1 MRVRNL
7 TLTTASAAALTIGL
21 ASPALAAAVHSDAS
35 AGLHHRAQHVAVYP
49 GAHQALRPAGVHAPG
64 LVRGGDD
71 DDDGDGRGG
80 DGLDPCVAG
89 GCFGGNN
96 NNGGGIAP
104 WAAFG
109 DDGDG
114 GGGGGNGTAGGS
126 VIGGAPGGG
135 GGFGQHRE
143 TVKKIRARAM
153 GAPGRPAGVGM
164 VPSGPVRTGFGGAQ
178 GSSVPLGL
186 AGLTLLLGGTTLLAR
201 RRIRTGVR
209 S

>member
-21 ASPALAAAVHSDAS
+21 TSPALAAAFQSDET

-49 GAHQALRPAGVHAPG
+49 AAHQALSAHAPG
-64 LVRGGDD
+64 LARGGDD
-71 DDDGDGRGG
+71 GDGDGDGDD

-89 GCFGGNN
+89 GCFGGGN

-109 DDGDG
+109 DDDGCGDDG
-114 GGGGGNGTAGGS
+114 GCGGGGNGAAGGS

-135 GGFGQHRE
+135 YGHSRE
-143 TVKKIRARAM
+143 TVKKVHGRVM
-153 GAPGRPAGVGM
+153 GMPGRPAGVGM

-178 GSSVPLGL
+178 GSSVPAGL
-186 AGLTLLLGGTTLLAR
+186 AGLTLMLGGTTLLAR
-201 RRIRTGVR
+201 RRIRTGAR